1 MPHLV
6 LAEDSPT
13 IQKLVQ
19 LCFKS
24 EDIEVHCFE
33 DGTSTLEYLKTGPA
47 DVLLVDVAIP
57 GLDGY
62 ELCRAVKQN
71 PETASTPVVLLV
83 GVFDGFDEQR
93 AEQVGCNCRLT
104 KPLGALE
111 LVDLVKKL
119 LEAPVPHSGS
129 TKSPS
134 SLSEDSNSDGEL
146 ALPVHPEI
154 SGGDEKT
161 VFALTPSQCHARPTP
176 DTREVSP
183 LEVSPKPAIE
193 DDPGSTPNIS
203 LNRQEVDFLVNR
215 LFELLEPELR
225 RMVTQ
230 VTRDVVKRGTV

>member
-24 EDIEVHCFE
+24 EDIDVHCFE
-33 DGTSTLEYLKTGPA
+33 DGTSTLAYLKTGPA
-47 DVLLVDVAIP
+47 DVLLADVAIP

-62 ELCRAVKQN
+62 ELCRAVRQN
-71 PETASTPVVLLV
+71 PKTASTPVVLLV
-83 GVFDGFDEQR
+83 GVFDAFDEQR
-93 AEQVGCNCRLT
+93 AEQVGYDCRLT
-104 KPLGALE
+104 KPLGPLE

-119 LEAPVPHSGS
+119 LEAPAPHTGS
-129 TKSPS
+129 AKSP
-134 SLSEDSNSDGEL
+134 DGEL
-146 ALPVHPEI
+146 AFPVHSETGP
-154 SGGDEKT
+154 GNQQP
-161 VFALTPSQCHARPTP
+161 VFSLTPFQCQARPTSYV
-176 DTREVSP
+176 REVSP
-183 LEVSPKPAIE
+183 RGADPKSLVE
-193 DDPGSTPNIS
+193 DDPKSVPDIS

-230 VTRDVVKRGTV
+230 MTRDVGKRGTV

>member
-47 DVLLVDVAIP
+47 DVLLADVAIP

-83 GVFDGFDEQR
+83 GVFDGFDVQR
-93 AEQVGCNCRLT
+93 AEQVGYDCRLT

-129 TKSPS
+129 AKSPS
-134 SLSEDSNSDGEL
+134 SFSEDPDSDGEL

-161 VFALTPSQCHARPTP
+161 VFALNSFQCQARPTSY
-176 DTREVSP
+176 TRDVNPQEAGS
-183 LEVSPKPAIE
+183 ETAIE
-193 DDPGSTPNIS
+193 DDPGSAPNIS
-203 LNRQEVDFLVNR
+203 LNRPELDFLVNR

-230 VTRDVVKRGTV
+230 VTRDVVKRGTI

>member
-24 EDIEVHCFE
+24 ENIEVHCFE
-33 DGTSTLEYLKTGPA
+33 DGNSTLEYLKTGPA

-71 PETASTPVVLLV
+71 PTMASTPVVLLV
-83 GVFDGFDEQR
+83 GVFDGFDVQR
-93 AEQVGCNCRLT
+93 AEQVGYDCRLT

-111 LVDLVKKL
+111 LVDLVRKL
-119 LEAPVPHSGS
+119 LEAPVPHTGS
-129 TKSPS
+129 AKSPS
-134 SLSEDSNSDGEL
+134 SSSEDPDSDGEL
-146 ALPVHPEI
+146 ALPVRPEI
-154 SGGDEKT
+154 SGGEEKT
-161 VFALTPSQCHARPTP
+161 VFVLTPFQCQARPTSY
-176 DTREVSP
+176 TRAVSP
-183 LEVSPKPAIE
+183 QGASPQPAIE
-193 DDPGSTPNIS
+193 DDQRSTPCIS

-225 RMVTQ
+225 RMMIQ

>member
-47 DVLLVDVAIP
+47 DVLLADVAIP

-93 AEQVGCNCRLT
+93 AEQVGCDCRLT

-119 LEAPVPHSGS
+119 LEAPVPHSGW

-134 SLSEDSNSDGEL
+134 SLSEDSNSDGGL
-146 ALPVHPEI
+146 ALPVHPKI

-161 VFALTPSQCHARPTP
+161 VFALTPSQCQARPTP

>member
-47 DVLLVDVAIP
+47 DVLLADVAIP

-71 PETASTPVVLLV
+71 PETASTPVILLV
-83 GVFDGFDEQR
+83 GVFDGFDVQR
-93 AEQVGCNCRLT
+93 AEQVGYHCRLT

-111 LVDLVKKL
+111 LVDLVKNL
-119 LEAPVPHSGS
+119 LETPVPQSGS
-129 TKSPS
+129 AKSPS
-134 SLSEDSNSDGEL
+134 SLSEDPDSVGAL

-161 VFALTPSQCHARPTP
+161 VFALTPFQCQARPTFY
-176 DTREVSP
+176 TREVSP
-183 LEVSPKPAIE
+183 QGVSPKPTIE
-193 DDPGSTPNIS
+193 DDPGFAPNIS
-203 LNRQEVDFLVNR
+203 WNRQEVDLLVNR
-215 LFELLEPELR
+215 LFELLKPELR

>member
-24 EDIEVHCFE
+24 EDIDVHCFE
-33 DGTSTLEYLKTGPA
+33 DGTSTLEYLKTGSA
-47 DVLLVDVAIP
+47 DVLLADVAIP

-71 PETASTPVVLLV
+71 PKTASTPVVLLV
-83 GVFDGFDEQR
+83 GVFDGFDVQR
-93 AEQVGCNCRLT
+93 AEQVGYDRRLT

-119 LEAPVPHSGS
+119 LEA
-129 TKSPS
+129 T
-134 SLSEDSNSDGEL
+134 DGDL
-146 ALPVHPEI
+146 AFPVHSETGP
-154 SGGDEKT
+154 GDQQT
-161 VFALTPSQCHARPTP
+161 VFSLTPFQCQARSTSYI
-176 DTREVSP
+176 REVSP
-183 LEVSPKPAIE
+183 HRADPKPLVE
-193 DDPGSTPNIS
+193 DDPRSAPDIS
-203 LNRQEVDFLVNR
+203 LNRQEVDFLIKR

-230 VTRDVVKRGTV
+230 MTRDVVKRGAV

>member
-24 EDIEVHCFE
+24 EDIDVHCFE

-47 DVLLVDVAIP
+47 DVLLADVAIP

-62 ELCRAVKQN
+62 ELCRAVRQN
-71 PETASTPVVLLV
+71 PKTAGTPVVLLV
-83 GVFDGFDEQR
+83 GVFDGFDVQR
-93 AEQVGCNCRLT
+93 AERVGYDCRLT

-119 LEAPVPHSGS
+119 LEAP
-129 TKSPS
+129 
-134 SLSEDSNSDGEL
+134 DGEL
-146 ALPVHPEI
+146 AFPVHSETGPVNQQ
-154 SGGDEKT
+154 T
-161 VFALTPSQCHARPTP
+161 VFSLTPFQCQARPTSY
-176 DTREVSP
+176 TREVSP
-183 LEVSPKPAIE
+183 HGADPKSLVE
-193 DDPGSTPNIS
+193 DDPRPAPDIS

-230 VTRDVVKRGTV
+230 LTRDVGNRGTV

>member
-33 DGTSTLEYLKTGPA
+33 DGAATLEYLKTGPA

-71 PETASTPVVLLV
+71 PKTANTPVVLLV
-83 GVFDGFDEQR
+83 GVFDGFDAAK
-93 AEQVGCNCRLT
+93 AEWAGYDARLT

-119 LEAPVPHSGS
+119 LESG
-129 TKSPS
+129 
-134 SLSEDSNSDGEL
+134 GEL
-146 ALPVHPEI
+146 SFPVHSETSPE
-154 SGGDEKT
+154 DQET
-161 VFALTPSQCHARPTP
+161 VFSLTPFQCQARPP
-176 DTREVSP
+176 SYTREVGP
-183 LEVSPKPAIE
+183 
-193 DDPGSTPNIS
+193 PGADARPHVEGEQGSAS
-203 LNRQEVDFLVNR
+203 RLLNRQEVDFLVNR

-225 RMVTQ
+225 RMVSQ
-230 VTRDVVKRGTV
+230 ATREAVKRGAV

>member
-47 DVLLVDVAIP
+47 DVLLADVAIP

-134 SLSEDSNSDGEL
+134 SLSENSNSDGEL

-161 VFALTPSQCHARPTP
+161 VFALTPSQCQARPTP

-193 DDPGSTPNIS
+193 YDPGSTPNIS

>member
-47 DVLLVDVAIP
+47 DVLLADVAIP

-62 ELCRAVKQN
+62 ELCRAVRQN
-71 PETASTPVVLLV
+71 PKTARTPVVLLV
-83 GVFDGFDEQR
+83 GVFDGFDVQR
-93 AEQVGCNCRLT
+93 AEQVGYDCQLT

-119 LEAPVPHSGS
+119 LEAP
-129 TKSPS
+129 
-134 SLSEDSNSDGEL
+134 DGEL
-146 ALPVHPEI
+146 AFPVHSEI
-154 SGGDEKT
+154 GPGNQQT
-161 VFALTPSQCHARPTP
+161 VFSLTPFQCQARPTSY
-176 DTREVSP
+176 TREVSP
-183 LEVSPKPAIE
+183 QGADLRPLVE
-193 DDPGSTPNIS
+193 DDPRSVPDIS
-203 LNRQEVDFLVNR
+203 LNRREVDFLVNR

-230 VTRDVVKRGTV
+230 MTRDVGKRGAV

>member
-47 DVLLVDVAIP
+47 DVLLADVTIP

-62 ELCRAVKQN
+62 DLCRAVKQN
-71 PETASTPVVLLV
+71 PKTASTPVVLLV
-83 GVFDGFDEQR
+83 GVFDGFDVQR
-93 AEQVGCNCRLT
+93 AEQVGYDCRLT

-111 LVDLVKKL
+111 LVELVRKL
-119 LEAPVPHSGS
+119 LEVPVPHTGS
-129 TKSPS
+129 AKSPS
-134 SLSEDSNSDGEL
+134 SLSEDPESDGEL
-146 ALPVHPEI
+146 AFPVHPEI

-161 VFALTPSQCHARPTP
+161 VFSLTPFQCQARPTSY
-176 DTREVSP
+176 TREVSP
-183 LEVSPKPAIE
+183 QGASPKSAIE
-193 DDPGSTPNIS
+193 DDQKSAPNIS
-203 LNRQEVDFLVNR
+203 LNRREVDFLINR

>member
-24 EDIEVHCFE
+24 EDIDVHCFE
-33 DGTSTLEYLKTGPA
+33 DGTSTLEYLNTGSA
-47 DVLLVDVAIP
+47 DVLLADVAIP

-71 PETASTPVVLLV
+71 PRTASTPVVLLV
-83 GVFDGFDEQR
+83 GVFDGFDVQR
-93 AEQVGCNCRLT
+93 AEKVGYDCRLT

-119 LEAPVPHSGS
+119 LEAR
-129 TKSPS
+129 
-134 SLSEDSNSDGEL
+134 DGEL
-146 ALPVHPEI
+146 AFPVHSETGPE
-154 SGGDEKT
+154 DPQT
-161 VFALTPSQCHARPTP
+161 VFSLSPFQCRARSISY
-176 DTREVSP
+176 TREVSP
-183 LEVSPKPAIE
+183 HGVDPKPLVE
-193 DDPGSTPNIS
+193 NDPRSAPDS
-203 LNRQEVDFLVNR
+203 LNRQEVDFLIKR

-225 RMVTQ
+225 RMVTRMK
-230 VTRDVVKRGTV
+230 RDVVKRGAV

>member
-33 DGTSTLEYLKTGPA
+33 DGTSTLDYLKTGPA
-47 DVLLVDVAIP
+47 DVLLADVAIP

-71 PETASTPVVLLV
+71 PKTASTPVVLLV
-83 GVFDGFDEQR
+83 GVFDGFDVQR
-93 AEQVGCNCRLT
+93 AEQVGYHCRLT

-111 LVDLVKKL
+111 LVELVRKL
-119 LEAPVPHSGS
+119 LEAPIPHTGS
-129 TKSPS
+129 AKAPSP
-134 SLSEDSNSDGEL
+134 LSEDPDSDGEL
-146 ALPVHPEI
+146 AFPVHPEI

-161 VFALTPSQCHARPTP
+161 VFSLTPFQCQARPP
-176 DTREVSP
+176 SYSREVSP
-183 LEVSPKPAIE
+183 QGASPKPAIE
-193 DDPGSTPNIS
+193 DDQRSAPNIS

>member
-24 EDIEVHCFE
+24 EDIDVHCFE

-47 DVLLVDVAIP
+47 DVLLADVAIP

-62 ELCRAVKQN
+62 ELCRAVRQN
-71 PETASTPVVLLV
+71 PKTASTPVVLLV
-83 GVFDGFDEQR
+83 GVFDGFDVQR
-93 AEQVGCNCRLT
+93 AEQVGYDCRLT

-119 LEAPVPHSGS
+119 LEAPD
-129 TKSPS
+129 
-134 SLSEDSNSDGEL
+134 EEL
-146 ALPVHPEI
+146 AFPVHSETGP
-154 SGGDEKT
+154 GDQQT
-161 VFALTPSQCHARPTP
+161 VFSLTPFQCQARSTSY
-176 DTREVSP
+176 TREMSP
-183 LEVSPKPAIE
+183 QEADHKPLVE
-193 DDPGSTPNIS
+193 DDSRSAPDIS
-203 LNRQEVDFLVNR
+203 LDRREVDFLITR

-225 RMVTQ
+225 RMVAQMTQ
-230 VTRDVVKRGTV
+230 DVVKRGTL